1 MSLPAWDK
9 MPDWNQDLARKGSQ
23 WWNTFGSRKWL
34 SQSLE
39 SWITWEQELKF
50 WKHQHSMPIPSSVSS
65 NSINFRIRISVH
77 WRKLHFFP
85 PDKCLQRPMRGCFCW
100 NYLGPLALSCFHL
113 MDLSAALFQT
123 CEFSSQACPL
133 HSCHMLR
140 WHRLHPKAGLLWRG
154 WRLAG
159 VTHPCDLAMWL
170 IATSVGIHVKVF
182 DKSQLDNPIPNPP
195 FPNANRQI
203 FFHPIFHTKKKLSFR
218 PFFQASAHVDPCID
232 WGSGGSMDLNADD
245 DTQPTP
251 GKWHFLMWCHIFK
264 HILQHS
270 APYRLPCFQCSKNEK
285 VLTCFQ
291 LFSCLYQDNFQSFWY
306 GVRSLFYWKV
316 RHKLCGRKIVDI
328 VEGWWDDVLTVK
340 SAVRSWIF
348 IKATVRQK
356 NNFQH
361 CCW

>member
-1 MSLPAWDK
+1 MLPVLESMSRFLTNP
-9 MPDWNQDLARKGSQ
+9 
-23 WWNTFGSRKWL
+23 
-34 SQSLE
+34 
-39 SWITWEQELKF
+39 SWITQFRILLS
-50 WKHQHSMPIPSSVSS
+50 QMPIA
-65 NSINFRIRISVH
+65 R
-77 WRKLHFFP
+77 
-85 PDKCLQRPMRGCFCW
+85 
-100 NYLGPLALSCFHL
+100 
-113 MDLSAALFQT
+113 
-123 CEFSSQACPL
+123 FSSIQ
-133 HSCHMLR
+133 SF
-140 WHRLHPKAGLLWRG
+140 
-154 WRLAG
+154 
-159 VTHPCDLAMWL
+159 TH
-170 IATSVGIHVKVF
+170 
-182 DKSQLDNPIPNPP
+182 
-195 FPNANRQI
+195 
-203 FFHPIFHTKKKLSFR
+203 KKKLSFR

-245 DTQPTP
+245 DTQPMP

-270 APYRLPCFQCSKNEK
+270 APYKLPCFQCSKNEK

-356 NNFQH
+356 KNVQH